1 MQALLILE
9 VGILL
14 IVGIALLIVKRR
26 QAVALRRQQEW
37 QAFNRSLPVQ
47 IVCGDCMGDDILP
60 RRTFLGIYERCSRC
74 GGASYVLATALA
86 TNMLLHRA
94 EQSSHAN
101 TETAES
107 HVISIEEHRAAR
119 EDRNRKIAV

>member
-9 VGILL
+9 VGILI
-14 IVGIALLIVKRR
+14 IVGSTLLIVRRR
-26 QAVALRRQQEW
+26 QAVAFRRQQEW

-60 RRTFLGIYERCSRC
+60 RRTFLSIYERCSRC

-86 TNMLLHRA
+86 TNKLLHRA
-94 EQSSHAN
+94 EQSSQVHN
-101 TETAES
+101 ETDECHIVS
-107 HVISIEEHRAAR
+107 LEEHRAAR
-119 EDRNRKIAV
+119 GDRNHKIAV

>member
-14 IVGIALLIVKRR
+14 IVGSALLIVRRR
-26 QAVALRRQQEW
+26 QALSLRRQQEW

-74 GGASYVLATALA
+74 GGASYVLASALA

-94 EQSSHAN
+94 EQSSHVNAEAN
-101 TETAES
+101 ES
-107 HVISIEEHRAAR
+107 RIVSLEEHRAAR
-119 EDRNRKIAV
+119 EDHNHKIAV

>member
-14 IVGIALLIVKRR
+14 IVGGALFIVRRR
-26 QAVALRRQQEW
+26 QAVTLRRQQEC

-74 GGASYVLATALA
+74 GGASYVLASVLA
-86 TNMLLHRA
+86 TNMLPHRA
-94 EQSSHAN
+94 EQSSPVHS
-101 TETAES
+101 ETDEP
-107 HVISIEEHRAAR
+107 HVVSIADPRAVR
-119 EDRNRKIAV
+119 EDRNHKIAV